1 MKPYEYKKIA
11 QSFGATSQEVKS
23 DIANLSNTPKWIFDL
38 VSIET
43 TQQVL
48 IDNYRIRNNSYKRE
62 LFVK

>member
-11 QSFGATSQEVKS
+11 QLFGATSQEVKS

-48 IDNYRIRNNSYKRE
+48 IDNYRIKNNSYKRE